1 MLTTGT
7 NQECRYKLLAMGIPP
22 DQIPVADDGT
32 MLYGN
37 HDKWIEERRNTET
50 AFATSPLQIH
60 LNNNLGRGAGV
71 GVDNGDDSGIMDTMD
86 HEDLS
91 SVGSATQQEDRDQT
105 EDASSSSSSST

>member
-71 GVDNGDDSGIMDTMD
+71 GDDGGIMDAVD
-86 HEDLS
+86 HGDHAGPAQEEDH
-91 SVGSATQQEDRDQT
+91 QQA
-105 EDASSSSSSST
+105 EDASSA